1 MSSSYFLVCQVSV
14 TLPPSPRPLFA
25 VDIPPDFIEEFE
37 DHMNRQRVYWRGRA
51 REARNQRLLEERSA
65 AASLEES
72 PSCLSGKVIPVAAG
86 SGPRELNNNDPPAAS
101 LEGKRSAC
109 PVGQAVTVAA
119 GSGPRRVSEVRFYLF
134 LINNLTFALARRQ
147 VQILTSK

>member
-1 MSSSYFLVCQVSV
+1 MA
-14 TLPPSPRPLFA
+14 LPPSPRSLFA

-65 AASLEES
+65 ATSLEES

-86 SGPRELNNNDPPAAS
+86 SGPRELNNNDQPAAS
-101 LEGKRSAC
+101 LEGKRSVC
-109 PVGQAVTVAA
+109 PVGQVVVAA
-119 GSGPRRVSEVRFYLF
+119 GSGPRRVSEVRFHLF
-134 LINNLTFALARRQ
+134 LIKYLTLPLLGVKYRF
-147 VQILTSK
+147 